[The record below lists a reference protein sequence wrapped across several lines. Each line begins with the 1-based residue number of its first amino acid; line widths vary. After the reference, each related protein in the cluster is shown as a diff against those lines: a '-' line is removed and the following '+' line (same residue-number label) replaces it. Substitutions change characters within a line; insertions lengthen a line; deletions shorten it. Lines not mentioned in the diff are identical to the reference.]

1 MGGGDTQLHEK
12 DAPTVR
18 GLAFLSLSLQ
28 SPLSGSVSITQH
40 HQHEKQLLKNNLQ
53 DWEKKVEEGKII
65 PLSGS
70 IKVNFLDYMNKK
82 AYVWSK

>member
-12 DAPTVR
+12 DALTVR

-53 DWEKKVEEGKII
+53 D
-65 PLSGS
+65 
-70 IKVNFLDYMNKK
+70 
-82 AYVWSK
+82 